1 MTVTMF
7 IMLLTAFSTLT
18 GLCTECIKKLLD
30 EQNVT
35 YASNL
40 LASIV
45 GLIVGICGTAVYY
58 VIAAIP
64 FSVVNIVCA
73 VLMGI
78 ASAIG
83 AMVGYDKL
91 MQMLKQL
98 VEKANK

>member
-18 GLCTECIKKLLD
+18 GLFTEGIKKLLN
-30 EQNVT
+30 EQNIS

-45 GLIVGICGTAVYY
+45 GLIIGVCGTAAYY
-58 VIAAIP
+58 VIDEIQFNAVN
-64 FSVVNIVCA
+64 VVCMA
-73 VLMGI
+73 LMGV
-78 ASAIG
+78 ASAVG

-91 MQMLKQL
+91 MQMIKQL
-98 VEKANK
+98 VEKTNR

>member
-18 GLCTECIKKLLD
+18 GLCTQGLKKLLD
-30 EQNVT
+30 EQGVA

-40 LASIV
+40 LACIV
-45 GLIVGICGTAVYY
+45 GLIVGVCGTAAYY
-58 VIAAIP
+58 IIDKIQFNAVN
-64 FSVVNIVCA
+64 VVCM
-73 VLMGI
+73 VLMGV
-78 ASAIG
+78 ASAVG

-98 VEKANK
+98 VEKTNR

>member
-7 IMLLTAFSTLT
+7 IMLLAAFSTLT
-18 GLCTECIKKLLD
+18 GLCTEGIKKLLD

-40 LASIV
+40 LACIV
-45 GLIVGICGTAVYY
+45 GLIVGVCGTAAYY
-58 VIAAIP
+58 VIATIP
-64 FSVVNIVCA
+64 FSAVNIVCM
-73 VLMGI
+73 VLMGV
-78 ASAIG
+78 ASAVG

-98 VEKANK
+98 VEKDNM

>member
-18 GLCTECIKKLLD
+18 GLCTEGIKKLLD
-30 EQNVT
+30 EQGVS

-40 LASIV
+40 LACIV
-45 GLIVGICGTAVYY
+45 GLIVGVCGTAAYY
-58 VIAAIP
+58 VIATIP
-64 FSVVNIVCA
+64 FSAVNVVCM
-73 VLMGI
+73 VLMGV
-78 ASAIG
+78 ASAVG